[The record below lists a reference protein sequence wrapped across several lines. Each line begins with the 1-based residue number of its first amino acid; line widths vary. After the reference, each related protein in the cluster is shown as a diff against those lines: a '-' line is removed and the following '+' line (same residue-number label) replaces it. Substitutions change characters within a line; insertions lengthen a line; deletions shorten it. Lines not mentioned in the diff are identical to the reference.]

1 MLLWIILG
9 MGWLGILIAGVSLF
23 RIAGYAD
30 KKLRRLVDRPDR
42 TDHPRYRTDRPRYR
56 NDQAA

>member
-1 MLLWIILG
+1 
-9 MGWLGILIAGVSLF
+9 MGWLGILFAGVILF

-30 KKLRRLVDRPDR
+30 KKLRRLA
-42 TDHPRYRTDRPRYR
+42 DRPRFR

>member
-9 MGWLGILIAGVSLF
+9 LGWIAVLLAGIGLF

-30 KKLRRLVDRPDR
+30 KKVRRM
-42 TDHPRYRTDRPRYR
+42 TERPRR
-56 NDQAA
+56 NEDQAA

>member
-9 MGWLGILIAGVSLF
+9 MGWLGVLIAGVFLF

-30 KKLRRLVDRPDR
+30 KKLRRLAGRQ
-42 TDHPRYRTDRPRYR
+42 RYR

>member
-9 MGWLGILIAGVSLF
+9 MGWLGVLIAGVSLF

-30 KKLRRLVDRPDR
+30 KKLRRLAG
-42 TDHPRYRTDRPRYR
+42 RPRYR

>member
-9 MGWLGILIAGVSLF
+9 LGWIAVLLAAIGLV

-30 KKLRRLVDRPDR
+30 KKVRRM
-42 TDHPRYRTDRPRYR
+42 TERPRR
-56 NDQAA
+56 NEDQAA

>member
-9 MGWLGILIAGVSLF
+9 MGWLGVLFAAVSLF

-30 KKLRRLVDRPDR
+30 KKMRRLAQ
-42 TDHPRYRTDRPRYR
+42 RPRHR
-56 NDQAA
+56 EDQAA

>member
-1 MLLWIILG
+1 MLMWIILG
-9 MGWLGILIAGVSLF
+9 FGWLGVLFAGVSLF

-30 KKLRRLVDRPDR
+30 KKVRRLAQ
-42 TDHPRYRTDRPRYR
+42 RPRRR

>member
-9 MGWLGILIAGVSLF
+9 IGWLGILFAGVSLF

-30 KKLRRLVDRPDR
+30 KKVRRFVE
-42 TDHPRYRTDRPRYR
+42 RPRYR

>member
-9 MGWLGILIAGVSLF
+9 FGWLGVLVAAISLF
-23 RIAGYAD
+23 RLAGYAD
-30 KKLRRLVDRPDR
+30 KKVRRLTVRRFSEPLDE
-42 TDHPRYRTDRPRYR
+42 R